1 MSHKRDT
8 QNAAVLPRV
17 ARDALAN
24 SYLWAM
30 LLAPLFEDLPPVC
43 LQCGADMRIV
53 TFISDTAPVDRILTH
68 ISEPA

>member
-1 MSHKRDT
+1 
-8 QNAAVLPRV
+8 
-17 ARDALAN
+17 
-24 SYLWAM
+24 M